1 MQNVNLKIEGGFFK
15 LSSDKVAILLQ
26 LPSRKNR
33 KLLKHGYFVRRSFYK
48 ASCHIIIYFIE
59 KVKPVDNST

>member
-26 LPSRKNR
+26 LPSRKED
-33 KLLKHGYFVRRSFYK
+33 LLR
-48 ASCHIIIYFIE
+48 I
-59 KVKPVDNST
+59 KVNLITSA